1 MRKIYLL
8 FSVLLLLSISNVLQ
22 AQNRTVSGT
31 VLDEKNQP
39 LPGVTVQVKGSK
51 ASTTTDV
58 NGKYAI
64 KVTNLQNVSIGVS
77 FVGYNYSEKT
87 LKVGEMNADFK
98 MVPSSTD
105 LDEVVIVGYGVQ
117 KKATLT
123 GSVSTIAIKDI
134 QDIPSLNLGASL
146 AGQVVG
152 VGVAQDSRPGQPAS
166 ITIRNTMTLN
176 GSHGGSTSPLYI
188 IDDQVRTQADFN
200 LLDASE
206 VESISI
212 LKDAEA
218 AIYGV
223 QGANGAILVR
233 TKRGKIGAPK
243 VTFSSSFG
251 TANAIQLPKM
261 LTGIQ
266 FAQWSNDYLQI
277 GEQAPQGVQTGNTID
292 ANGYINGVPTNK
304 SSGWY
309 TPDELAY
316 IANPAN
322 NTNYLKQEFK
332 AADVEREALDVSGGT
347 DKATYFIGA
356 DYVNQNSNFSGV
368 NADKWGLRANVETK
382 PAKGLT
388 VSLGLNFEQSYSKTF
403 WYKQHGTTESLNN
416 DVITL
421 AQMPPWEKYYIDG
434 NPVNLSGS
442 NALDGINVNLF
453 QNSDNYEDS
462 RQYITNFLGKISY
475 EIPGISGLTASVS
488 LNSNIN
494 TSFPTQYGTTFNY
507 YTYTG
512 LGDNLHI
519 PGGTIA
525 KITPIDNGNDI
536 TFNPSYTKSYQL
548 DATLNYQHSF
558 GKNNINA
565 IGIYEQQEGNGDG
578 VNTSVATVIVG
589 APQNYNFATGAQT
602 ANQANS
608 AVFQYGLESYI
619 ARINYDYNQTY
630 LVQVVGRRDG
640 STAFAPGDQWGNFGQ
655 VSFGWVA
662 SNEDF
667 IKNAVPWME
676 QLKFRASLGLLGTN
690 NTSATAYQYY
700 QQYNVKTGSSGGAVF
715 GEGERGNGIA
725 PTSIANPNTTWD
737 HAFKTDYGVDM
748 EFLKER
754 LAITGDYFWN
764 HNYDALTGLSGSVP
778 FVVGNTAPTE
788 NFGIYNTFGTELT
801 VTWRDHI
808 STNWGYH
815 VTAFYGWSDDKNIRE
830 DMSQGLAGT
839 VQDRTGKSDDGGV
852 FGFESLGIIRTQA
865 QANQIIAQRAAAAGG
880 AQNVKIFGYTPAPGM
895 INYADLNGDGVIESN
910 DYKDQK
916 YLTNKAN
923 NHSNAGL
930 NFGFNYKSFSI
941 DVVTGLSWGGENVI
955 PGDEITAFN
964 KTDLSENRAA
974 FWSDHWTPQNQ
985 NAKYPAPY
993 YVNDYDVTSN
1003 FWFVSAFNWNISQA
1017 NFSYT
1022 LPAKWSKVI
1031 GVASARLYAQC
1042 SNVYSLFNP
1051 YPDNYRYPGS
1061 GIENYPT
1068 LRTISLGLN
1077 AGF

>member
-22 AQNRTVSGT
+22 AQNRTVTGT
-31 VLDEKNQP
+31 VLDEKSQP
-39 LPGVTVQVKGSK
+39 LPGVTIQVKGSK

-64 KVTNLQNVSIGVS
+64 KVTNLQNVTIGVS

-98 MVPSSTD
+98 VVPSSKD

-117 KKATLT
+117 KKASLT
-123 GSVSTIAIKDI
+123 GSVSTIAVKDI
-134 QDIPSLNLGASL
+134 QDIPSLNLAASL

-176 GSHGGSTSPLYI
+176 GSHGGSTAPLYI
-188 IDDQVRTQADFN
+188 IDDQVRTAADFN

-206 VESISI
+206 IESISI

-223 QGANGAILVR
+223 QGANGAVLVR

-243 VTFSSSFG
+243 VSFSSSFG
-251 TANAIQLPKM
+251 TADAIQLPKM

-277 GEQAPQGVQTGNTID
+277 GTQAPQGVQTGNTIN
-292 ANGYINGVPTNK
+292 ANGYINGVATNK

-322 NTNYLKQEFK
+322 NTNYLAQEFK
-332 AADVEREALDVSGGT
+332 PADVEREAIDVSGGS

-388 VSLGLNFEQSYSKTF
+388 VALGLNFEQSYNKTF
-403 WYKQHGTTESLNN
+403 WYKQHGTTENLNN

-421 AQMPPWEKYYIDG
+421 NQMPPWEKYYIDG

-507 YTYTG
+507 YTYSG

-519 PGGTIA
+519 PGGTIS
-525 KITPIDNGNDI
+525 KITAIDNGNDI
-536 TFNPSYTKSYQL
+536 TFNPSYTKTYQL

-589 APQNYNFATGAQT
+589 APQNYNFTTGAQT
-602 ANQANS
+602 VNQANS
-608 AVFQYGLESYI
+608 AVYESGLESYI

-630 LVQVVGRRDG
+630 LVQLVGRRDG
-640 STAFAPGDQWGNFGQ
+640 STAFAPGNQWGNFGQ
-655 VSFGWVA
+655 VSLGWVA

-676 QLKFRASLGLLGTN
+676 QLKFRASFGLLGTN
-690 NTSATAYQYY
+690 NTSPTAYQYY

-715 GEGERGNGIA
+715 GEGERTNGIA
-725 PTSIANPNTTWD
+725 PTSIANPYTTWD

-764 HNYDALTGLSGSVP
+764 HNYDALTALSGSVP

-801 VTWRDHI
+801 ITWRDHI

-865 QANQIIAQRAAAAGG
+865 QANAIIAQRAAAAGG

-930 NFGFNYKSFSI
+930 NFGFSYKSVSI

-964 KTDLSENRAA
+964 KTDLSENRAT
-974 FWSDHWTPQNQ
+974 FWSDHWTPQNE

-993 YVNDYDVTSN
+993 YINDYDVTSN
-1003 FWFVSAFNWNISQA
+1003 FWFVSSFNWNISQA
-1017 NFSYT
+1017 NLSYT
-1022 LPAKWSKVI
+1022 LPVRWSKVI

-1068 LRTISLGLN
+1068 LRTFSIGLN